1 MHDIN
6 RFPRRKGMI
15 GENRGQPAAFQFRPR
30 QPVGNH
36 GDTYTGHGSLDQAGC
51 IIGDKRTGDAD
62 RDRLAVITEMPD
74 RMRSEARKPDAV
86 VVGKVGRMRR
96 HAALGQIIWRSAQ
109 QATGRGKFTGDQ
121 AAIGEFA
128 DPHCNVEALRNEI
141 DIAILVARLDGKAG
155 MLPQKCWQDR
165 RDPHPPEGRRKRQT
179 QRSPH
184 RASRVNGFCVDLAHR
199 LNGFPHPLVVG
210 FAGFGQ
216 SDPACRPLQKS
227 HAKSLLQRRH
237 PPRDERAVP
246 VQCGPGG
253 GEPRML
259 YRGEKGRDLV
269 KIRSV
274 HCCIQCR
281 SYLTVLTIIDSFPAN
296 YHRGKLFALPLP
308 SFSRALRRSETEFDM
323 DAASN
328 PTVADNHYKVLVA
341 ICISAV
347 IIPLVFT
354 GPAISIPSVARD
366 LGGDQA
372 SLGWIVNAYAIAFGG
387 CVMAA
392 GALGDQIGRKRCFV
406 TGLVIFA
413 ITSVLIGLTP
423 SLLVLSLLRA
433 FEGIGGALVLTS
445 ATSLLAQEFEGAE
458 RPRAF
463 SFLGTAFGV
472 GLAFGPM
479 ASGFVIEHWGWR
491 ALYFAIAVISI
502 LILVLGTPRIRESRD
517 PDAQG
522 IDWPG
527 TILFTAALVGLTF
540 AIVLGPQQGWTS
552 ATVLGLFGCATV
564 LLAAFV
570 AVELKRAH
578 PMLDLALFR
587 YPRFIGVQLL
597 PVATGFS
604 FVALIVYLPIWFM
617 AIQGRDAFAAGLAIL
632 PLTAPMLVVP
642 LIAGRLARFVSP
654 GILSGIGFLIA
665 GAGALLLMRLSPAAG
680 LGPMI
685 LPMLLIGIG
694 NGLPWGLMDALSVSV
709 VPKERAGM
717 AAGIFTTMR
726 VAGEAIAIAA
736 IGAALVGLTALGLT
750 VAAADSAISL
760 PASSSAIAST
770 ISSGAHGTATNG
782 GPALDGTIMALAN
795 VAYTDAFRSI
805 LFVLAM
811 LAILTALICL
821 LTLRS
826 DTGKESV

>member
-1 MHDIN
+1 
-6 RFPRRKGMI
+6 
-15 GENRGQPAAFQFRPR
+15 
-30 QPVGNH
+30 
-36 GDTYTGHGSLDQAGC
+36 
-51 IIGDKRTGDAD
+51 
-62 RDRLAVITEMPD
+62 
-74 RMRSEARKPDAV
+74 
-86 VVGKVGRMRR
+86 
-96 HAALGQIIWRSAQ
+96 
-109 QATGRGKFTGDQ
+109 
-121 AAIGEFA
+121 
-128 DPHCNVEALRNEI
+128 
-141 DIAILVARLDGKAG
+141 
-155 MLPQKCWQDR
+155 
-165 RDPHPPEGRRKRQT
+165 
-179 QRSPH
+179 
-184 RASRVNGFCVDLAHR
+184 
-199 LNGFPHPLVVG
+199 
-210 FAGFGQ
+210 
-216 SDPACRPLQKS
+216 
-227 HAKSLLQRRH
+227 
-237 PPRDERAVP
+237 
-246 VQCGPGG
+246 
-253 GEPRML
+253 
-259 YRGEKGRDLV
+259 
-269 KIRSV
+269 
-274 HCCIQCR
+274 
-281 SYLTVLTIIDSFPAN
+281 
-296 YHRGKLFALPLP
+296 
-308 SFSRALRRSETEFDM
+308 M
-323 DAASN
+323 DAALI
-328 PTVADNHYKVLVA
+328 PATTDNRYKVLIA

-413 ITSVLIGLTP
+413 VTSVLIGLTP
-423 SLLVLSLLRA
+423 SLLVLNLLRA
-433 FEGIGGALVLTS
+433 LEGVGGALVLTS

-479 ASGFVIEHWGWR
+479 ASGFVIENWGWR
-491 ALYFAIAVISI
+491 VLYFAIAIISI
-502 LILVLGTPRIRESRD
+502 LILVVGTPRIRESRD

-527 TILFTAALVGLTF
+527 TTLFTAALVSLTF
-540 AIVLGPQQGWTS
+540 AIVLGPQEGWVS
-552 ATVLGLFGCATV
+552 ATVLGLLGGAIV

-570 AVELKRAH
+570 AVELKRAR
-578 PMLDLALFR
+578 PMLDLSLFR

-604 FVALIVYLPIWFM
+604 FVALIVYLPIWFI

-642 LIAGRLARFVSP
+642 LIAGRLAKFISP
-654 GILSGIGFLIA
+654 GVLSGVGFLIA
-665 GAGALLLMRLSPAAG
+665 AAGALLLMRLSPEGG

-736 IGAALVGLTALGLT
+736 IGAALVGLTARGLT
-750 VAAADSAISL
+750 VTAAENAMSL
-760 PASSSAIAST
+760 PASAAAVAST
-770 ISSGAHGTATNG
+770 ITSGAHGAATNAG
-782 GPALDGTIMALAN
+782 ATLDATFMALAHS
-795 VAYTDAFRSI
+795 AYTDALRAI
-805 LFVLAM
+805 LLVLAV
-811 LAILTALICL
+811 LAILTAAICL
-821 LTLRS
+821 LTLRESRPAMQS
-826 DTGKESV
+826 DEA